1 MALNP
6 KLPPIPFV
14 KLERAARILDCDVDD
29 FLFWNSEGMIAL
41 YAFVNKLECSLCFCA
56 KKKEYNEQCET
67 FIEKFNNVNKIENSI
82 RVLGQ
87 FTTNILGRASRYP
100 HPRKYDYLIET
111 PDKIKPDNFPRL
123 FRATYFGKAY
133 GIWRIK
139 RFSHWLQLRQ
149 NMRTCGNKKGFTPHE
164 VSIQTLLPMTK
175 IGDMDEIFDYYLK
188 IRGDNEFI
196 FNANELLI
204 STEDIILLQSAN
216 NEFLP
221 DLFIDELGLCPSFIR
236 WGDVIDSGENKANV
250 KIMRKPENFY
260 KPFAI
265 ETALLTREK
274 FPHCKVVS
282 LSRKILSKI
291 ANDFNATNPPTEK
304 TISNWLYEIKIGKPS
319 VTNNNDFE
327 LVIPDEWQEF
337 SE

>member
-1 MALNP
+1 MALNS

-14 KLERAARILDCDVDD
+14 KLERAAKILDCDVDD

-41 YAFVNKLECSLCFCA
+41 YAFVNNLECSLCFRA
-56 KKKEYNEQCET
+56 KTKKYNEQCET

-82 RVLGQ
+82 RVLGA
-87 FTTNILGRASRYP
+87 FTTNTLARSYARWP
-100 HPRKYDYLIET
+100 HQYDYFIET
-111 PDKIKPDNFPRL
+111 PDKINPDKLPRC
-123 FRATYFGKAY
+123 FSATYHGKAY

-139 RFSHWLQLRQ
+139 RFNHWLQLRQ
-149 NMRTCGNKKGFTPHE
+149 NRHTSGNKKGFTSHE
-164 VSIQTLLPMTK
+164 VYIKTLLPMTK
-175 IGDMDEIFDYYLK
+175 IDDMDEIFDYYLN
-188 IRGDNEFI
+188 IRGESETI

-204 STEDIILLQSAN
+204 STKDIILLQSAN
-216 NEFLP
+216 NQFLP
-221 DLFIDELGLCPSFIR
+221 DLFTDELSFSSSFTR
-236 WGDVIDSGENKANV
+236 WGDAINSGGNKANV

-282 LSRKILSKI
+282 LSKKILSKI
-291 ANDFNATNPPTEK
+291 ANDFNATNPPTDK
-304 TISNWLYEIKIGKPS
+304 TISNWLYEIKIGKP
-319 VTNNNDFE
+319 TMNNNADFE
-327 LVIPDEWQEF
+327 LIIPDEWIDY